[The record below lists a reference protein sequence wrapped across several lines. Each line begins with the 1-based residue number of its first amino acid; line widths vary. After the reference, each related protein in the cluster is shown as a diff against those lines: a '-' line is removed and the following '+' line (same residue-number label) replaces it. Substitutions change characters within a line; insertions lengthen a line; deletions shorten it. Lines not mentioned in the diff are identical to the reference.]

1 MAMSK
6 VAIVDPVGAKAG
18 MNYYDIGLL
27 SGLHN
32 HGLEVY
38 LFSNTDD
45 VPSKI
50 KNYHFFDSFV
60 ESKWRK
66 GIGQL
71 IAHLYS
77 FWVCKKEKIDWV
89 VMHVFSAQLTFFIFC
104 LIARLFGLK
113 LLAIG
118 HDVNSLANDDNKI
131 LKKWLYKH
139 VANHI
144 IIHNQYSL
152 KKIKKI
158 VGDKNHYSVIQQG
171 GYPELVDE
179 KVTPEQAKVQLG
191 FNNSTTY
198 LLFFGQIKT
207 AKRLDVLIK
216 SIKLVK
222 GDVKLVVA
230 GKPWKDDFS
239 KYDQLVSELKLEQ
252 KIEKFIRFVTDEE
265 RELLMKA
272 CDVMVLPYQEVYQSA
287 ALLMAMSYGL
297 AIITSDIDSFREVIR
312 QGENGLMFKSL
323 DEVDLSDKI
332 NSLLNDSEMLTQL
345 QQGALKSIATEFS
358 WSNIAFQ
365 YKKTLNL

>member
-1 MAMSK
+1 MGMSK
-6 VAIVDPVGAKAG
+6 VAIIDPVGAKAG

-27 SGLHN
+27 LGLHN
-32 HGLEVY
+32 HDVKAY

-45 VPSKI
+45 VPSEI
-50 KNYHFFDSFV
+50 KNYNFFDLFV

-71 IAHLYS
+71 IAHLRS
-77 FWVCKKEKIDWV
+77 FWICKRENIDWV
-89 VMHVFSAQLTFFIFC
+89 VVHVFSAQFTFFMFC
-104 LIARLFGLK
+104 LIARFFGLK
-113 LLAIG
+113 LLVIG
-118 HDVNSLANDDNKI
+118 HDVDSLAKDDNKL

-144 IIHNQYSL
+144 VIHNQYSL
-152 KKIKKI
+152 HKIKQI

-179 KVTPEQAKVQLG
+179 KVTAEQAKVQLG
-191 FNNSTTY
+191 FNNSTIY

-216 SIKLVK
+216 SMKHVK

-230 GKPWKDDFS
+230 GRPWKDDFS
-239 KYDQLVSELKLEQ
+239 KYDKLISELELEDRV
-252 KIEKFIRFVTDEE
+252 EKYIRFVTDEE
-265 RELLMKA
+265 RELFMKA
-272 CDVMVLPYQEVYQSA
+272 CDVMVLPYEEVYQSA

-297 AIITSDIDSFREVIR
+297 AIIASDVDSFKEVIR
-312 QGENGLMFKSL
+312 QGKNGLMFKSL
-323 DEVDLSDKI
+323 DEEDLSDKI
-332 NSLLNDSEMLTQL
+332 NTLINDSEMLSQL
-345 QQGALKSIATEFS
+345 QEGALKSIASEFS
-358 WSNIAFQ
+358 WSNIGLQ

>member
-1 MAMSK
+1 MGMSK
-6 VAIVDPVGAKAG
+6 VAVIDPVGAKAG

-32 HGLEVY
+32 HEIDVY

-45 VPSKI
+45 VPSEI

-71 IAHLYS
+71 IAHLRS
-77 FWVCKKEKIDWV
+77 FWVCKREKVDWV
-89 VMHVFSAQLTFFIFC
+89 VVHVFSTQFTFFIFC
-104 LIARLFGLK
+104 LIARLFALK
-113 LLAIG
+113 LLAIS
-118 HDVNSLANDDNKI
+118 HDVDSLAKDDNKL

-139 VANHI
+139 LANHI

-152 KKIKKI
+152 QKIKQI
-158 VGDKNHYSVIQQG
+158 IGDKNHYSVIQQG

-179 KVTPEQAKVQLG
+179 KVTAEQAKTQLG
-191 FNNSTTY
+191 LNSSSTH

-216 SIKLVK
+216 SMKHVE

-230 GKPWKDDFS
+230 GRTWKDDFS
-239 KYDQLVSELKLEQ
+239 KYDQLISELDLE
-252 KIEKFIRFVTDEE
+252 KRIEKHIRFVTNEE
-265 RELLMKA
+265 REFFMKA
-272 CDVMVLPYQEVYQSA
+272 CDVMILPYEEVYQSA

-297 AIITSDIDSFREVIR
+297 AVITSDVDSFKEVIR

-323 DEVDLSDKI
+323 DEEDLSDKI
-332 NSLLNDSEMLTQL
+332 NSLLNDSEMLFQL

-358 WSNIAFQ
+358 WNNIALQ